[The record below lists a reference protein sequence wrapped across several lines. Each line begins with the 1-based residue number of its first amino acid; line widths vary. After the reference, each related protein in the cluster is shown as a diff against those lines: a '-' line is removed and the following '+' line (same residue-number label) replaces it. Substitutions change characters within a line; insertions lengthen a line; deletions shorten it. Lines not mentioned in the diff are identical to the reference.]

1 MVLSKNIKVAVY
13 TCSDSENVEGLIN
26 EIREKMADHVE
37 EVKYVQLP
45 YNISDMQKM
54 KLDKNYYMLLCHS
67 INNRRFS
74 ITNVTDALY
83 DDFLKKAR
91 KQLGRQKVGVIAYD
105 FPSDEL
111 SSEILESKMVSFKNT
126 QERTF
131 RKSILQLIGGQL
143 SDSPVEL
150 NNNQWQELEKYF
162 KHILN
167 NPKPKKVTRGA
178 TPCLLCSCARSTQTE
193 P

>member
-1 MVLSKNIKVAVY
+1 MTLSKNIKVAVY
-13 TCSDSENVEGLIN
+13 TSSDRENVKGLIT
-26 EIREKMADHVE
+26 EIRERMADCVE

-83 DDFLKKAR
+83 DDFLKKAKKR
-91 KQLGRQKVGVIAYD
+91 LGRQKVGVIAHD
-105 FPSDEL
+105 FQFAEL
-111 SSEILESKMVSFKNT
+111 SSEILESKMISFKNT

-150 NNNQWQELEKYF
+150 NNDQWQELEKYL
-162 KHILN
+162 KNILN
-167 NPKPKKVTRGA
+167 NPKPKKVTKRRA
-178 TPCLLCSCARSTQTE
+178 TLCSCARSTQTE